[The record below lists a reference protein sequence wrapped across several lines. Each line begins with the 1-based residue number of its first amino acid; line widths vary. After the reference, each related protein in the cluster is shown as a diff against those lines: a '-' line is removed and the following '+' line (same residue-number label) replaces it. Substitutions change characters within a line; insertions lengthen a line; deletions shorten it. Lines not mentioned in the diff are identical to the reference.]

1 MKILFINSCSADY
14 VQDLTYSGLV
24 TLFGK
29 NNVIDFKWNKK
40 YHIPYKKYPKNLGYT
55 SNTIF
60 SSIKSRFPF
69 CFDIVFVGA
78 SKVDCFETYL
88 SILDKIPPEVP
99 IIFIDGGDQSKIG
112 FDLSIYKRPELYEQ
126 AISKREFDFIFKR
139 EYLIDTE
146 YGENI
151 APLPM
156 SFNYNRLP
164 KLSEK
169 YKYDVSFWAV
179 ESYPIRTE
187 ALKLL
192 ENKFDCIQNG
202 TYRNQKFSKYK
213 RKGDFYLQELSAC
226 KIVLNLRGGGWDTLR
241 YWEVPA
247 IGGFMITQKPGIVIP
262 NNYED
267 NKHVV
272 YCDDN
277 LDDLVELCEYY
288 LANDSKREEIARNAA
303 AYTKAYHTD
312 TKRVEYI
319 FNKIS
324 RLID

>member
-1 MKILFINSCSADY
+1 MKVLFINSHSADY

-24 TLFGK
+24 KKFGK
-29 NNVIDFKWNKK
+29 YNVIDFKWNQK

-55 SNTIF
+55 ASTIF

-69 CFDIVFVGA
+69 SYDIVFVGA
-78 SKVDCFETYL
+78 AKVDCFETYL
-88 SILDKIPPEVP
+88 SIVDQIPVDVP

-112 FDLSIYKRPELYEQ
+112 FDLSIYKRPELYEK

-139 EYLIDTE
+139 EYLVETE
-146 YGENI
+146 YAENV

-156 SFNYNRLP
+156 SFNYDRIP
-164 KLSEK
+164 KLPGYS
-169 YKYDVSFWAV
+169 KYDVSFWAV
-179 ESYPIRTE
+179 ESFPIRTE

-192 ENKFDCIQNG
+192 EGKFDCSQNG

-213 RKGDFYLQELSAC
+213 RKGDLYLQELSAC

-267 NKHVV
+267 HKQVI
-272 YCDDN
+272 YCKDN
-277 LDDLVELCEYY
+277 LADLIELCDYY
-288 LANDSKREEIARNAA
+288 LAHDSKREEISKNAA
-303 AYTKAYHTD
+303 KHSSEYHTD
-312 TKRVEYI
+312 TARVKYI
-319 FNKIS
+319 FDIINTLK
-324 RLID
+324 